1 MEVIEYAW
9 NVVSTVQSLTLSA
22 SDFVY
27 LFCLIPYKPSFT
39 IWTIFISVTGYTIS
53 LQSTPETNLPLLYD
67 FTCMFILWPL
77 LKLAKFIKCLL
88 LIIYGELINI
98 RRVITENK
106 LQ

>member
-9 NVVSTVQSLTLSA
+9 NVVSTVRSFA

-27 LFCLIPYKPSFT
+27 SFCLIPYKPSFT
-39 IWTIFISVTGYTIS
+39 IWTISISVTGYTIS
-53 LQSTPETNLPLLYD
+53 LQSTPETNLPLLWFYLYVY
-67 FTCMFILWPL
+67 TLT
-77 LKLAKFIKCLL
+77 FIK
-88 LIIYGELINI
+88 IGKVYKVPFVNNI

>member
-9 NVVSTVQSLTLSA
+9 NAVSTVRSLTLFA

-27 LFCLIPYKPSFT
+27 SSCFIPYKPFFT

-53 LQSTPETNLPLLYD
+53 LQSTPETNLPLLWFY
-67 FTCMFILWPL
+67 FYIYTLT
-77 LKLAKFIKCLL
+77 FIK
-88 LIIYGELINI
+88 ISKVYKVPFVNNI
-98 RRVITENK
+98 CRVITENK